1 MAEPKTK
8 PTEASVE
15 DFLNL
20 NPDEVK
26 RQDSWT
32 LHRMMSEIAQSEPR
46 MWGEA
51 IVGYGSY
58 TLTAANGQTS
68 IWPLIAFSP
77 RKQALTLYL
86 SLHGA
91 PGANDLLARLGKHSL
106 SKSCLYIKRLAD
118 VDGEVLK
125 ELVRLSYDR
134 SIKDLVAKPA
144 SSG

>member
-1 MAEPKTK
+1 
-8 PTEASVE
+8 VE
-15 DFLNL
+15 TFLNSIVD
-20 NPDEVK
+20 PVK

-32 LHRMMSEIAQSEPR
+32 IHRMMSEIAQSEAR

-68 IWPLIAFSP
+68 VWPLIGFSP

-91 PGANDLLARLGKHSL
+91 PGADDLLGRLGKHSL

-118 VDGEVLK
+118 VDVEVLG
-125 ELVRLSYDR
+125 ELVRLSYER
-134 SIKDLVAKPA
+134 SFTELVNKPV
-144 SSG
+144 SSQ